1 MQYIFQEAGAT
12 DLLLRQGTKI
22 ILKAKGKK
30 LYKALRDA
38 RDCNSGTCAAH
49 SMEDHSENY

>member
-22 ILKAKGKK
+22 ILKAKGK
-30 LYKALRDA
+30 
-38 RDCNSGTCAAH
+38 
-49 SMEDHSENY
+49 NYIRP